1 MKFSKKHLFIF
12 FILLFSN
19 LVCFAIPG
27 NPFAFNF
34 SFGTSAISYGDE
46 NINIEKDNYFL
57 EDFSRFILNT
67 EISGQLFLDEY
78 VSFNF
83 GGIIGFDL
91 FKNEKANMFLLKYDI
106 FSGIRIYPTGKSFNF
121 GVDYICGSCT
131 NFLKVFE
138 DENTEEE
145 ASEDELTE
153 KDSSKNMQFEWSNG
167 FRIIAE
173 YNFMKIASR
182 FTPALG
188 CYWQNMPRLNGYDNS
203 FVVYLKLSM
212 R

>member
-78 VSFNF
+78 V
-83 GGIIGFDL
+83 
-91 FKNEKANMFLLKYDI
+91 
-106 FSGIRIYPTGKSFNF
+106 SFNF

>member
-106 FSGIRIYPTGKSFNF
+106 FSGIRIFPTGKGFNF
-121 GVDYICGSCT
+121 GVDYIYGSYT

-138 DENTEEE
+138 EQTEEQD
-145 ASEDELTE
+145 A
-153 KDSSKNMQFEWSNG
+153 SKNLKSEWSNG
-167 FRIIAE
+167 FRIVAE
-173 YNFMKIASR
+173 YNFMELASK

>member
-12 FILLFSN
+12 LIFLLTN
-19 LVCFAIPG
+19 LVCFALPE
-27 NPFAFNF
+27 NPLALNF
-34 SFGTSAISYGDE
+34 SLGTSAISYGDE
-46 NINIEKDNYFL
+46 NIKLEKDNYFL
-57 EDFSRFILNT
+57 EDYSRFVLNS

-78 VSFNF
+78 ISFNI

-106 FSGIRIYPTGKSFNF
+106 FSGIRIFPTGKGFNF
-121 GVDYICGSCT
+121 GVDYIYGSYT

-138 DENTEEE
+138 EQTEEQD
-145 ASEDELTE
+145 A
-153 KDSSKNMQFEWSNG
+153 SKNLKSECSNG
-167 FRIIAE
+167 FRIVAE
-173 YNFMKIASR
+173 YNFMELASK

-203 FVVYLKLSM
+203 FVVYLKVSM

>member
-12 FILLFSN
+12 LILLFSN
-19 LVCFAIPG
+19 LVCFALPE
-27 NPFAFNF
+27 NPLALNF
-34 SFGTSAISYGDE
+34 SLGTSAIVYGDE
-46 NINIEKDNYFL
+46 NIKLERDNYFL
-57 EDFSRFILNT
+57 EDYSRFVINI
-67 EISGQLFLDEY
+67 EASFQFFLDEY
-78 VSFNF
+78 VAFNF
-83 GGIIGFDL
+83 GGIASVDL

-106 FSGIRIYPTGKSFNF
+106 FSGIRIFPTGKGFNF
-121 GVDYICGSCT
+121 GVDYIYGSYT

-138 DENTEEE
+138 EQE
-145 ASEDELTE
+145 AS
-153 KDSSKNMQFEWSNG
+153 KNLKGEWSNG
-167 FRIIAE
+167 FRIVAE
-173 YNFMKIASR
+173 YNFIELASK